1 MFNYPKQTAR
11 VLTFSHFNRKGWS
24 LFSSLHREVRIGVLS
39 AATLTTA
46 TPCLAGATAAHAEGD
61 PTANLTEMTADTLT
75 LGEAAGVT
83 ACANGGRHG
92 GTTGGDADARRFERG
107 RCDLH

>member
-11 VLTFSHFNRKGWS
+11 VLTFSHFEPQGS

-39 AATLTTA
+39 AATLTMA
-46 TPCLAGATAAHAEGD
+46 TIRFCGATAAHAEGD

-75 LGEAAGVT
+75 LGDDRRCHGF
-83 ACANGGRHG
+83 ACANGGPAWRH
-92 GTTGGDADARRFERG
+92 DRW
-107 RCDLH
+107 

>member
-46 TPCLAGATAAHAEGD
+46 ST
-61 PTANLTEMTADTLT
+61 
-75 LGEAAGVT
+75 VF
-83 ACANGGRHG
+83 
-92 GTTGGDADARRFERG
+92 RRSY
-107 RCDLH
+107 CCSC